1 MVRRTKHCPTVFR
14 DQDMTHA
21 TKIFIA
27 VIVSALAG
35 FSTAASAHGRLYPVT
50 RCGPDLAYFC
60 PIHGYFD
67 RGSFH
72 YHVAVHPGCIKT
84 ASVHT
89 PYGLERR
96 RVLVCGA
103 PERPMVWW

>member
-1 MVRRTKHCPTVFR
+1 MVSRTTYCPMVFR

-21 TKIFIA
+21 TRIA
-27 VIVSALAG
+27 FALIVAALAS
-35 FSTAASAHGRLYPVT
+35 FSSAASAHGRLYPVT

-67 RGSFH
+67 RVPFH
-72 YHVAVHPGCIKT
+72 YDLAVYPGCIIY
-84 ASVHT
+84 APVQT
-89 PYGLERR
+89 PHGIERR

-103 PERPMVWW
+103 PARPMIWW

>member
-1 MVRRTKHCPTVFR
+1 MVSRTAYCLMGSR

-21 TKIFIA
+21 TRIA
-27 VIVSALAG
+27 FALIVTALAS
-35 FSTAASAHGRLYPVT
+35 FSSAASAHGRLYPVT

-67 RGSFH
+67 RVPFH
-72 YHVAVHPGCIKT
+72 YDVAVYPGCIKF
-84 ASVHT
+84 AAVQT
-89 PYGLERR
+89 PRGIERR

-103 PERPMVWW
+103 PERPMVYW